1 MLQTIWLP
9 QMSSG
14 APALDHLHQA
24 FIEALK
30 NASAAADSEFCARY
44 LTLTER
50 SEHIFRQEDQW
61 MDAIDFAGAKAHREQ
76 HARVLAALHNTR
88 LAVLQGDL
96 ALGRR
101 MANVLLPHWFAFHL
115 ATMDTALAFALQI
128 AKTEGMQ
135 DDLRDETCAITL

>member
-9 QMSSG
+9 EISSG
-14 APALDHLHQA
+14 APALDHLHQT

-30 NASAAADSEFCARY
+30 NASTATDSEFFARY

-50 SEHIFRQEDQW
+50 CEHIFWQEDQW
-61 MDAIDFAGAKAHREQ
+61 MDTIDFAGTKAHREQ

-88 LAVLQGDL
+88 IAVLQGDL

-101 MANVLLPHWFAFHL
+101 VVNVLLPHWFAFHL

-135 DDLRDETCAITL
+135 DDLRDETCVITL

>member
-9 QMSSG
+9 EISSG

-24 FIEALK
+24 FIDALK
-30 NASAAADSEFCARY
+30 NASTAPDSDFYARY

-61 MDAIDFAGAKAHREQ
+61 MDAISFAGTKAHWEQ

-88 LAVLQGDL
+88 TAVIQGDL

-101 MANVLLPHWFAFHL
+101 VVDVLLPHWFAFHL

-135 DDLRDETCAITL
+135 GEICAIPV